1 VKYPSRLL
9 EVIGN
14 GAVQ

>member
-1 VKYPSRLL
+1 MMTM
-9 EVIGN
+9 IGN